1 MNCVQLVG
9 NLTGPVTE
17 LDGTGP
23 DGSTWPSAIFGV
35 AVPGDD
41 EAAIVVTV
49 VADGPARDIEAIAG
63 DGDLVFVTGR
73 LEGFVTPDGPTV
85 AVRVETFGTGR

>member
-9 NLTGPVTE
+9 NLSGPVRE
-17 LDGTGP
+17 LAGTGP

-35 AVPGDD
+35 AVPADD
-41 EAAIVVTV
+41 DTTVVVTV
-49 VADGPARDIEAIAG
+49 VADGPARDIEAMAG
-63 DGDLVFVTGR
+63 DGDLVFLTGR
-73 LEGFVTPDGPTV
+73 LEGFETPDGPTV